1 MFQAKN
7 TALTDRISELFPN
20 IKRSSARVY
29 ASQIK
34 GIQRKLSD
42 SGWNANLKWYTPK
55 VEERIRKIKNAVS
68 RKNTLNAALV
78 AMKLA
83 KRQDDVKRLQNI
95 LRGLRDEVRGQQA
108 KQKRSKKEQERE
120 IVFPVLLKKV
130 KALVRKVE
138 WSAKNWKTLQK
149 AVVLACYTYIPPLR
163 LDWATA
169 ELAKT
174 KQGNYVDWSS
184 KKYHVKEFKNVKS
197 MGPQEVDLKPVMTV
211 LRKWKKVRETFA
223 PESSRLFL
231 TGKRAGY
238 SKNSFG
244 RYLSKCLR
252 EVYGKPTGVADLRKS
267 YVTYKTTGKAL
278 PLLEREKLARSMLHS
293 VGAQSLWY
301 QKFD

>member
-1 MFQAKN
+1 M
-7 TALTDRISELFPN
+7 L
-20 IKRSSARVY
+20 KR
-29 ASQIK
+29 
-34 GIQRKLSD
+34 
-42 SGWNANLKWYTPK
+42 
-55 VEERIRKIKNAVS
+55 
-68 RKNTLNAALV
+68 
-78 AMKLA
+78 
-83 KRQDDVKRLQNI
+83 
-95 LRGLRDEVRGQQA
+95 
-108 KQKRSKKEQERE
+108 
-120 IVFPVLLKKV
+120 V
-130 KALVRKVE
+130 KALIRKVE
-138 WSAKNWKTLQK
+138 WTQKNWKTLQK

-163 LDWATA
+163 LDWGTV

-174 KQGNYVDWSS
+174 KQGNYIDWSS
-184 KKYHVKEFKNVKS
+184 KKFYVKEFKNVKS

-231 TGKRAGY
+231 TGKRQPY

-278 PLLEREKLARSMLHS
+278 PLLQREKLAQAMLHS